1 MSELPLGFLAASL
14 AQVRCQ
20 GDQNFRISWR
30 RGEKQKTRLV
40 QPRTI
45 WLYCTEARA
54 AKEIC
59 PLNFYC
65 KAVGKAKSVT
75 SRLFLYIGDN
85 CLDHSKTLSANVLG
99 ELERYSPVI
108 HGFLYFIFDAHFEA

>member
-14 AQVRCQ
+14 AQVRYQ
-20 GDQNFRISWR
+20 GDQNLRISWS

-40 QPRTI
+40 QPQTI
-45 WLYCTEARA
+45 WLYRTEARA

-65 KAVGKAKSVT
+65 KAVVQGKK
-75 SRLFLYIGDN
+75 
-85 CLDHSKTLSANVLG
+85 CH
-99 ELERYSPVI
+99 
-108 HGFLYFIFDAHFEA
+108 